1 MDKTLYFDWAGTSPS
16 DEEILRES
24 LEISMKNWGNP
35 SSVHN
40 LGKEARSVLE
50 DARKKCAETLNVKP
64 EQLYFTSGGTE
75 SDHIVL
81 LSVVAKPVKGTV
93 LISNIEHPAL
103 REMADSLT
111 KCGFQVKSL
120 PADETGIIT
129 PEAVVSSLTDN
140 TLLICIMAVNNETGV
155 IQPLKEITTAV
166 KAATKGKRCPKIHA
180 DCVQASGKIPLDIKN
195 WDIDSAAFSAHK
207 ICGPRGIGLLY
218 LKDKVEPFLKGG
230 GQENGI
236 RSGTEN
242 LFGAV
247 AFSKVLEK
255 YLIRK
260 ENETATKKFEEQKI
274 DTEWFINELSKISSC
289 TVLPKSRLSNM
300 EKFSPY
306 VVQAAFNNIPG
317 QVMLRALNAKNICI
331 STGSA
336 CSAKKASRPVL
347 EAMHIDSKLRE
358 TAVRFSFGPGTTRAE
373 METLLEAV
381 KEVAGTFNK

>member
-81 LSVVAKPVKGTV
+81 LSVAAKPVKGTV

-155 IQPLKEITTAV
+155 IQPLKEITAAV

-180 DCVQASGKIPLDIKN
+180 DCVQATGKIPLDIKN

>member
-155 IQPLKEITTAV
+155 IQPLKEITAAV

-255 YLIRK
+255 YFIRK
-260 ENETATKKFEEQKI
+260 ENETATKKYEEQKI
-274 DTEWFINELSKISSC
+274 NTEWFINELSKISSC